1 MKKKHLLLLIGLL
14 TAASLFGCGKKDST
28 SDATESSADQEGE
41 ITGYLVDNA
50 ENYVTLATY
59 KGLDVE
65 KPIYEVSDDELSME
79 IENALYDHSTVSET
93 DRPSQVGD
101 LLTIDLSATVEG
113 DVNAS
118 FTEEDYTIELGY
130 EEFGADFDEQ
140 LTGVKAGDT
149 KSFSCSFTEDSW
161 FEDWIGKTV
170 SFDVTV
176 KKVEEVIVP
185 EYTDDFV
192 VTTLGYDSKDD
203 FEAALREELEAGYA
217 SQSTNEAREN
227 AILTALENCE
237 FNGYPDKLYD
247 SCKTSVTERYS
258 AFADAYGMS
267 EEDLY
272 DAYDM
277 SEEDLEAEVMDTV
290 NRRLFISALCQKEG
304 LSISDSEYSAY
315 LEEQYASY
323 GYEDAASFEAD
334 LDKEFL
340 MWTLYETKTADFL
353 LNNAS
358 VYEAPMSLWSD
369 DMDVE
374 EVETSDEEE
383 ETMNALEIDEEMES

>member
-1 MKKKHLLLLIGLL
+1 MKKKYLLLLTGLL
-14 TAASLFGCGKKDST
+14 VAASLFGCGKKENT
-28 SDATESSADQEGE
+28 PDATASSAEQDGE

-50 ENYVTLATY
+50 EKYVTLSTY

-79 IENALYDHSTVSET
+79 IENELYDHSNVNET
-93 DRPSQVGD
+93 DRASQMGD
-101 LLTIDLSATVEG
+101 LLTIDLSASVEG
-113 DVNAS
+113 DINATL
-118 FTEEDYTIELGY
+118 TEEDYTIELGY
-130 EEFGADFDEQ
+130 EEFGSDFDEQ

-149 KSFSCSFTEDSW
+149 KKFSCDFTEDSW
-161 FEDWIGKTV
+161 YEDWIGKTV
-170 SFDVTV
+170 NFDVTV
-176 KKVEEVIVP
+176 KKVEEIIVP

-192 VTTLGYDSKDD
+192 TTTLGYDSKED

-227 AILTALENCE
+227 AMLAALENCK

-247 SCKTSVTERYS
+247 SCKTAVKERYS

-277 SEEDLEAEVMDTV
+277 SEEDIETEVMDTV

-304 LSISDSEYSAY
+304 LSVTDAEYNAY
-315 LEEQYASY
+315 LEEQYALY

-334 LDKEFL
+334 MDKEFL
-340 MWTLYETKTADFL
+340 MWSLYETKTADFL

-358 VYEAPMSLWSD
+358 VYEAPMNLLSE

-374 EVETSDEEE
+374 EVETTAGEE
-383 ETMNALEIDEEMES
+383 ETMNALIREETES